1 MIVIGIN
8 TSTPEGGVALMGD
21 EGLIA
26 EYSLHSKATH
36 SERLLP
42 SIDRL
47 LQDTE
52 LTFRDL
58 SGIAV
63 AVGPGSFTGLRIGL
77 ASAKGLALSS
87 DLPLVGIPTLPA
99 LARNLPFCAYAICPM
114 IIARKKEVYW
124 ALYRFKGGHLME
136 MEEETVSPPEVV
148 AKRIGEPTVFL
159 GDGATEHSGQIREI
173 LGEKAIFAPLA
184 VGSVRASQVAEM
196 GRERLIRGERDDLAT
211 LVPRYIRRSEAE
223 IKWGIKIGD

>member
-8 TSTPEGGVALMGD
+8 TSTSEGGVALMGD

-99 LARNLPFCAYAICPM
+99 MARNLPFCAYAICPM

-173 LGEKAIFAPLA
+173 LGEYPVQSEFLPE
-184 VGSVRASQVAEM
+184 ASLW
-196 GRERLIRGERDDLAT
+196 GRLQHCSGDVLKT
-211 LVPRYIRRSEAE
+211 GGGRRSPAQRRKRRN
-223 IKWGIKIGD
+223 IQY